1 MLSGRRFRVR
11 FTADQQ
17 VYAEQVSGICRAVWN
32 TGLDQRRQYR
42 QRRAWINYPEQCR
55 ELADAKTDPDLSW
68 LAEAPGHCLQQ
79 TLKDLDKAC
88 RTHGT
93 WKVKFRSKTRW
104 SPSFRF
110 PEGKQMRV
118 HRLGKRCAEVNLPK
132 FGLVRFRWTRDP
144 GGTIR
149 SATLTRDG
157 VNGHWYVS
165 LLVED
170 GILEAAG
177 VDPALPAVGVD
188 RGVTVALALSD
199 GRMLDRDFTSTREQ
213 AAIIRLQQRAALQH
227 GPRVPGTRGRKGRR
241 PPSKRWLR
249 TRARIS
255 KKLAAQRRRRDDFT
269 TKTVGALARTHSLI
283 AVEDLRVAQM
293 TKRAA
298 PKPDPDQPGV
308 FLPNRAAAKSGLNRA
323 ILGKG
328 WGKLLLALHHQAR
341 YTGTRIVLV
350 PAAFT
355 SQRCHQCQHV
365 SAGNRENQASFRCTR
380 CAWHGNADTNA
391 ALNILAAGLAAS
403 GRGSPELSGSVNH
416 QAA

>member
-1 MLSGRRFRVR
+1 MLAGRRFRVR
-11 FTADQQ
+11 FTPDQLAYADE
-17 VYAEQVSGICRAVWN
+17 VAGVCRAVWN

-42 QRRAWINYPEQCR
+42 QRRAWINYPQQCR
-55 ELADAKTDPDLSW
+55 ELAEAKTDPDFAW

-93 WKVKFRSKTRW
+93 WKVKFRSKARW

-110 PEGKQMRV
+110 PEGKHMRV
-118 HRLGKRCAEVNLPK
+118 QRLSKRWGQVNLPK
-132 FGLVRFRWTRDP
+132 FGQVRFRWTRDL
-144 GGTIR
+144 GGQIR
-149 SATLTRDG
+149 SATLDPRRRARGLVRVNPGGGRHPGSHRDP
-157 VNGHWYVS
+157 
-165 LLVED
+165 E
-170 GILEAAG
+170 
-177 VDPALPAVGVD
+177 LPAVGID
-188 RGVTVALALSD
+188 RGVAVALALSD
-199 GRMLDRDFTSTREQ
+199 GRMLDQDFTSTREQ
-213 AAIIRLQQRAALQH
+213 AAIVRLQQQAARQH

-241 PPSKRWLR
+241 APSKRWLR
-249 TRARIS
+249 TQARIA
-255 KKLAAQRRRRDDFT
+255 KKLAKQRRRRDDFT
-269 TKTVGALARTHSLI
+269 AKTASTLTRTHSLI
-283 AVEDLRVAQM
+283 VVENLRVTNM
-293 TKRAA
+293 TRRAA

-308 FLPNRAAAKSGLNRA
+308 FLPNRAAQKSGLNRA

-328 WGKLLLALHHQAR
+328 WGKFLLDLHHQAR

-365 SAGNRENQASFRCTR
+365 SAGNRESQASFRCNR

-391 ALNILAAGLAAS
+391 ALNILAAGLAVT
-403 GRGSPELSGSVNH
+403 GRGSPDLSGSVNH

>member
-11 FTADQQ
+11 LTPDQLA
-17 VYAEQVSGICRAVWN
+17 YAEQVAGACRAVWN

-110 PEGKQMRV
+110 PEGRHMRAQ
-118 HRLGKRCAEVNLPK
+118 RLSKRWGQVNLPK
-132 FGLVRFRWTRDP
+132 FGQVRFRWTRDL

-157 VNGHWYVS
+157 VHGDWHVS
-165 LLVED
+165 ILVED
-170 GILEAAG
+170 GVMEATA
-177 VDPALPAVGVD
+177 DPTLPEVGID

-199 GRMLDRDFTSTREQ
+199 GRMMDQDFTSGRER
-213 AAIIRLQQRAALQH
+213 AAIVRLQQKAARQH

-241 PPSKRWLR
+241 APSKRWLR
-249 TRARIS
+249 TQARIA
-255 KKLAAQRRRRDDFT
+255 KKLAKQRRRRDDFT
-269 TKTVGALARTHSLI
+269 AKTASTLSRDHSLI
-283 AVEDLRVAQM
+283 VVENLRVTNM
-293 TKRAA
+293 TRRAA
-298 PKPDPDQPGV
+298 PKPDPEQPGA
-308 FLPNRAAAKSGLNRA
+308 FLRNGAAAKSALNRA

-328 WGKLLLALHHQAR
+328 WGKFLLALHHQAR

-365 SAGNRENQASFRCTR
+365 SAGNRENQASFRCTG
-380 CAWHGNADTNA
+380 CSWHGNADTNA

-403 GRGSPELSGSVNH
+403 GRGSPDLSGSVNH